1 MKCIPFNVGEVNCCL
16 TLLCQMV
23 GNMVAFTSATNM
35 VMAKPFQAAAAF
47 DSAAMND
54 FILDVIYGKII
65 TGMTVTMI
73 FGSTYYSWMCLRMM
87 RSKNTD
93 DAPRSTSLGP

>member
-23 GNMVAFTSATNM
+23 GNMVAFIAATNE
-35 VMAKPFQAAAAF
+35 VMAKPFSKSSF
-47 DSAAMND
+47 DSSEVNS
-54 FILDVIYGKII
+54 FILDV
-65 TGMTVTMI
+65 I

-87 RSKNTD
+87 RRKDTD
-93 DAPRSTSLGP
+93 DAPRKTCEVK

>member
-23 GNMVAFTSATNM
+23 GNMVAFIAATNE
-35 VMAKPFQAAAAF
+35 VMAKPFSKSSF
-47 DSAAMND
+47 DSSDVNN

-87 RSKNTD
+87 RRKDTD
-93 DAPRSTSLGP
+93 DAPRKTCEVK